1 MHASDIIGGNDDEI
15 ELVLLVA
22 AHVTVAHHVEDE
34 VVITWYVRCGELQFH
49 LPYQG

>member
-1 MHASDIIGGNDDEI
+1 MCHMHASDVIRGNDDKV

-34 VVITWYVRCGELQFH
+34 VVVAW
-49 LPYQG
+49 

>member
-1 MHASDIIGGNDDEI
+1 MRHMHASNVIRGNNDKI

-34 VVITWYVRCGELQFH
+34 VVVTW
-49 LPYQG
+49 